1 MSPAAPSVPH
11 ARPSTRPAAP
21 AYVVEAVR
29 APAPERAEGERTL
42 ADNACS
48 TSEQS
53 KYSIYQEFGGQH
65 QFMASYGLKPDPDGY
80 EEARQIAEAMIESD
94 KQSKE

>member
-1 MSPAAPSVPH
+1 MRPRQR
-11 ARPSTRPAAP
+11 ARGRGTP
-21 AYVVEAVR
+21 
-29 APAPERAEGERTL
+29 

-80 EEARQIAEAMIESD
+80 VEARQIAEAMIESD
-94 KQSKE
+94 KRGKE